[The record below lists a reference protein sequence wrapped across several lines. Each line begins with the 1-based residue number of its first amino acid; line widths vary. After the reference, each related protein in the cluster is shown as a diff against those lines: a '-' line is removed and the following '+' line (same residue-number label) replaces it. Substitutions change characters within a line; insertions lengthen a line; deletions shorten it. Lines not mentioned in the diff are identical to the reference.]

1 MEGLS
6 EHFEVGQLLNLS
18 SACAPDGFYF
28 FLAFLFIQ
36 LQRHEPAHQFLSYSR
51 NTLLAPLDLF
61 SPCLSL
67 LSTHA
72 LVFCFCVLRHS
83 LYWKWKQRIVSIP
96 AILREFFFPFCPIHN
111 ALQSVLSV
119 FALKWLNNL
128 LALIEFSLWTLN
140 PLAFWQCCLLFLL
153 FHHCNCSCRGWLV
166 VTGVSFGC
174 SPFSNV
180 GFDPN
185 RVSPGW
191 E

>member
-1 MEGLS
+1 MN
-6 EHFEVGQLLNLS
+6 LLINFFHTPEIL
-18 SACAPDGFYF
+18 YLLHLTF
-28 FLAFLFIQ
+28 FL
-36 LQRHEPAHQFLSYSR
+36 
-51 NTLLAPLDLF
+51 LACHFFQPM
-61 SPCLSL
+61 L
-67 LSTHA
+67 LSF
-72 LVFCFCVLRHS
+72 VCVLRHS

-166 VTGVSFGC
+166 VTSVSFGC